1 MEAAAPSYQGPGS
14 RVLGSGVYGEAA
26 CFYKYDAIH
35 VPVGYMDCR
44 VQGTQKQLHLHADHA
59 IAAATVVVQ
68 NTCYYCCSHSCFV
81 RVQGPGIEGPPRV
94 QGSRVQGPR
103 VELLHTAGRLCTH
116 RLLVGLFGVSKCT
129 VPLQQLRPLLLGML
143 LPVSTHLG
151 NSSTHGEGGK
161 RRERREDEG
170 GVGRRRS
177 EEGREKE
184 GRRGYKSKRRWG
196 ERRGIEGGADCVCV
210 CVCGVQSLSQSFI
223 HSYIEVLA

>member
-151 NSSTHGEGGK
+151 NSSTHGEGGG
-161 RRERREDEG
+161 RGGEGHATASQHAPREQGHARCVWG
-170 GVGRRRS
+170 GIYVHG
-177 EEGREKE
+177 
-184 GRRGYKSKRRWG
+184 WG
-196 ERRGIEGGADCVCV
+196 
-210 CVCGVQSLSQSFI
+210 
-223 HSYIEVLA
+223 VLLMRKVHTAYY